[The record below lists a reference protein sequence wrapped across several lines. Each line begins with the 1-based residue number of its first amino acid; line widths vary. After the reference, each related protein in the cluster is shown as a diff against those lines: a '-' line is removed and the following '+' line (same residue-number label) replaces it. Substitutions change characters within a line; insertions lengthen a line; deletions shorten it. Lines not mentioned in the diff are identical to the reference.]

1 MPPFFRHWP
10 ASNSFLDGTRLVV
23 CTASLAVQRAAA
35 AAERLCLAAWE
46 RIVMILKSVGVVS
59 VGKVLGCLYALLGL
73 IVGAL
78 FSLLALAGLAIG
90 RQQQNQPQGLEA
102 MVMGVGAIIILPI
115 FYGLVGFIGG
125 IISAA
130 LYNLVASV
138 VGGIELDIRGDAH
151 DDWEEGDREPN

>member
-1 MPPFFRHWP
+1 VRVIFELFFT
-10 ASNSFLDGTRLVV
+10 SLVPLLI
-23 CTASLAVQRAAA
+23 CLARNVQRPPQQLNLWSGGS
-35 AAERLCLAAWE
+35 R
-46 RIVMILKSVGVVS
+46 RIAMILKSVGVVS

-73 IVGAL
+73 IVGAVI
-78 FSLLALAGLAIG
+78 SLLAMAGLAVG
-90 RQQQNQPQGLEA
+90 RPPQNQPQGVA
-102 MVMGVGAIIILPI
+102 AIIMGVGAIIVLPI

-138 VGGIELDIRGDAH
+138 VGGIELELRSDAN